1 MTEKRNNRSGVALI
15 IVLGL
20 VAVLLIVSVAFTINM
35 RVERA
40 GAANLRHAAVARQVV
55 KGAMAAAIAAIDEEI
70 GDDMAPQWYAT
81 NSPSD
86 FVYERKYVDA
96 HNKPVTRTQ
105 WKNTYVSYDPSN
117 LEHVDANFFTP
128 EVASYFPS
136 GASYKGYATKYV
148 ASGSTTKEVDLPEWL
163 PVYADAGNKDVMGR
177 YAFFVLDTSGL
188 LDASCVNR
196 TNRWMGRDP
205 AEIHLAPALFSG
217 EVLNAET
224 LAANMVADGRYDSF
238 AEFAARNESGKTQP
252 IKDTHS
258 FSTFS
263 YEPSPTNALV
273 YIGGNAASLRRD
285 KKKIIAAFYDS
296 GLTAGESFGAKDC
309 EQARWAYLGLV
320 DFVDGDGE
328 MEKDDKVN
336 PWERPVTENLPIMS
350 GFVAKFTIEAEE
362 EIKESGKVGTSEETA
377 WAPAG
382 TCRIRAG
389 AAFTIPF
396 VFPFVTVNNYKDV
409 SGLAVKASADVNF
422 ERVDNKDLKAVFT
435 DLRKKFE
442 KIGEVKGECGGH
454 KGDNYVIIATTN
466 DWKTGIALSSDAPP
480 KLCAGKGTDLLF
492 QVAGSTYVG
501 SDVQHRWPIT
511 GEYDDPG
518 AESWMTV
525 PYGAQDES
533 LDFGEP
539 TEVDATDADG
549 NKVRNAAGSTFK
561 VRKWS
566 ASAVIWAEFVDPKFA
581 CRDMRES
588 DMSYTE
594 NGYMYYRASHLSPK
608 KIYKRQNAF
617 EIPITELT
625 TDNLTK
631 NYFNP
636 SATDAFKGADKV
648 EPFADDDEDGYGD
661 YFDGSKSRN
670 AKTTKNAPQGSGPV
684 SSYIL
689 THPGVAGRLYH
700 MNMDGVR
707 NAPDDTSKNADDA
720 SLQWRSYVKN
730 EPLESVGE
738 LGYLPIG
745 IWQTIRLYDYG
756 DDAVDFKSFSPNKN
770 KDLVKRMTQFN
781 HLPGD
786 DSGDKPYYHP
796 VLDYFTVSETIP
808 PGRINLNTLN
818 KSVLASA
825 FHRLPIATE
834 KGASPIASG
843 DKKYCVDLDESGNPT
858 GTDSLKLFAEA
869 LLAFREDPEEDGR
882 FSSLSDL
889 GKIFLYGGDGD
900 NMFHGN
906 MGYAAE
912 GVFNAAR
919 EKDANYGEFERES
932 VIRNSCGLFTTRGQ
946 TFIIAVRGESY
957 SPMFG
962 KTSVKG
968 GSVNA
973 AKTAVAQVWRDSE
986 PDENGNHPIFIQFFK
1001 IIDD

>member
-40 GAANLRHAAVARQVV
+40 GAANLRHAVVARQVV
-55 KGAMAAAIAAIDEEI
+55 KGAMAAAIAAIDEEV

-136 GASYKGYATKYV
+136 GSSYKGYATKYV

-238 AEFAARNESGKTQP
+238 AEFAARNESGNNPP
-252 IKDTHS
+252 IKNTRS

-263 YEPSPTNALV
+263 YEPMPTNELV
-273 YIGGNAASLRRD
+273 YIGGDAASLRRN
-285 KKKIIAAFYDS
+285 KRQIIKAFYDS
-296 GLTAGESFGAKDC
+296 GLTAGKSFGAKDC

-320 DFVDGDGE
+320 DYVDGDDK
-328 MEKDDKVN
+328 MEPDDKIN
-336 PWERPVTENLPIMS
+336 PWERPATENMPVVS
-350 GFVAKFTIEAEE
+350 GFIAKLRVTWREKTKKNPEDESQYVKDTEHA
-362 EIKESGKVGTSEETA
+362 EIKFDADFK
-377 WAPAG
+377 
-382 TCRIRAG
+382 
-389 AAFTIPF
+389 IPF
-396 VFPFVTVNNYKDV
+396 AYPFTE
-409 SGLAVKASADVNF
+409 L
-422 ERVDNKDLKAVFT
+422 
-435 DLRKKFE
+435 
-442 KIGEVKGECGGH
+442 
-454 KGDNYVIIATTN
+454 
-466 DWKTGIALSSDAPP
+466 DAPQVD
-480 KLCAGKGTDLLF
+480 LEGKGTFFVMSLGEEDTLKLSPYNPEAGYGQKIIAVKEQAFESEPHDNSIIDLTVESPEWLEVPASGGKPF
-492 QVAGSTYVG
+492 SLKNWANTGAPCAVWVMAAGQTKRDG
-501 SDVQHRWPIT
+501 KVQHRFPIDANDYSAPC
-511 GEYDDPG
+511 GPDHSGKPK
-518 AESWMTV
+518 WMTV
-525 PYGAQDES
+525 YYDFSTENEDFDFAKGATK
-533 LDFGEP
+533 
-539 TEVDATDADG
+539 TETVNGVTVDVWE
-549 NKVRNAAGSTFK
+549 KEV
-561 VRKWS
+561 V
-566 ASAVIWAEFVDPKFA
+566 VWAEMLDPRFA
-581 CRDMRES
+581 SLAMAAYDPTTFGLS
-588 DMSYTE
+588 K
-594 NGYMYYRASHLSPK
+594 YYRPSH
-608 KIYKRQNAF
+608 NADNYPATAYHA
-617 EIPITELT
+617 IPITKIKAEGEHKGLFS
-625 TDNLTK
+625 DFMAAKSNAAMV
-631 NYFNP
+631 N
-636 SATDAFKGADKV
+636 DFKGGGNDAQFFGV
-648 EPFADDDEDGYGD
+648 YFAGRAAQNGGGGCYTG
-661 YFDGSKSRN
+661 G
-670 AKTTKNAPQGSGPV
+670 TGPLT
-684 SSYIL
+684 SYIL
-689 THPGVAGRLYH
+689 THPDVATEVYQ

-707 NAPDDTSKNADDA
+707 IAPGEDEGTTDTARTKWRAFVKNAP
-720 SLQWRSYVKN
+720 LQ
-730 EPLESVGE
+730 SVGE

-745 IWQTIRLYDYG
+745 IWSTIRLYDYG
-756 DDAVDFKSFSPNKN
+756 NNGKASCAGVYGEIA
-770 KDLVKRMTQFN
+770 QFN
-781 HLPGD
+781 HIPSD
-786 DSGDKPYYHP
+786 DADDAPPFHP
-796 VLDYFTVSETIP
+796 VLDYFTV
-808 PGRINLNTLN
+808 
-818 KSVLASA
+818 VD
-825 FHRLPIATE
+825 
-834 KGASPIASG
+834 IASG
-843 DKKYCVDLDESGNPT
+843 ERVKGRVNVNSLNEGALASVFYRMPIGTEQDSPLCRWPVPDSKTSTKFRLTEEGAKKVAKGLVACRD
-858 GTDSLKLFAEA
+858 
-869 LLAFREDPEEDGR
+869 DGD
-882 FSSLSDL
+882 FKTLSDL
-889 GKIFLYGGDGD
+889 GYALGYGADSATSRLQGGDVT
-900 NMFHGN
+900 
-906 MGYAAE
+906 GYALQAVQDSAE
-912 GVFNAAR
+912 SGNEEF
-919 EKDANYGEFERES
+919 GEFERES